1 MGVHG
6 AVRPGVS
13 LPDYARD
20 LARMHHAV
28 IGGQRPD
35 LRPRD
40 LVARSWARSM
50 QLGLDPD
57 SDTLRDPLPADAIA
71 GRRRASPLSQVIDE
85 LRLVVGSVSDVSQM
99 LLVVTDADGIIL
111 WREGTSTVRRHADT
125 LGFSEGA
132 TWTEARVGTNAIG
145 TALAEAAPVQ
155 LFSAEHFEQAQ
166 HPWYCT
172 ASPIHDPR
180 TGDLLG
186 VIDVSGPALTLHPAI
201 GALVD
206 TARRL
211 AEAQLWRHHEQR
223 MERLRQ
229 SAAPVLATTHG
240 PVLLVDEHGWVAHGR
255 GIAARDRIA
264 APSAGHI
271 VTIPGLGACLP
282 QRLGDGWLIAPRDP
296 ACPVVLTLDLSGTPW
311 LQVQSGD
318 HAWRCALT
326 TRHTEILMLLHAAG
340 PAGMSAGALSQALFG
355 DAEHVVTVR
364 AEVSRLRRSLGTLV
378 AGQPYRLAEGVRM
391 ELPAPVAELRN
402 LAFFQRSM
410 SPGVRALIG

>member
-1 MGVHG
+1 VIVGVG
-6 AVRPGVS
+6 EA
-13 LPDYARD
+13 A
-20 LARMHHAV
+20 
-28 IGGQRPD
+28 
-35 LRPRD
+35 
-40 LVARSWARSM
+40 
-50 QLGLDPD
+50 
-57 SDTLRDPLPADAIA
+57 
-71 GRRRASPLSQVIDE
+71 
-85 LRLVVGSVSDVSQM
+85 
-99 LLVVTDADGIIL
+99 TDADGIIL
-111 WREGTSTVRRHADT
+111 WREGTSKVRRHADT

-166 HPWYCT
+166 HPRYCT

-180 TGDLLG
+180 AGDLLG

-255 GIAARDRIA
+255 GIAAGDRIA
-264 APSAGHI
+264 APSAGH
-271 VTIPGLGACLP
+271 VLTVPGLGVCLP
-282 QRLGDGWLIAPRDP
+282 QRLGEGWLIAPRE
-296 ACPVVLTLDLSGTPW
+296 AAGPVVLTLDLSGSPW
-311 LQVQSGD
+311 LQVEAGD
-318 HAWRCALT
+318 HTWRCALT
-326 TRHTEILMLLHAAG
+326 TRHAEILVLLHAADPVG
-340 PAGMSAGALSQALFG
+340 LSAAALSQALFG
-355 DAEHVVTVR
+355 DTQHVVTVR

-378 AGQPYRLAEGVRM
+378 VGHPYRLAEGVRM
-391 ELPAPVAELRN
+391 ELPAPLPDLRN
-402 LAFFQRSM
+402 LAFFQGST
-410 SPGVRALIG
+410 SPGVRALMVRSD